1 MNNFFLK
8 SFVKKTAGI
17 CKDLTLDD
25 QAEMFPDSSTAGHL
39 IVVSPGGKKD
49 PDSGTQ
55 ISLISPEQLSFTIGG
70 EKWATAPFFP
80 GSLYFPLLEKALSG
94 DWTNTPSP
102 DSNKLQHYLNQSFR
116 SQ

>member
-1 MNNFFLK
+1 M
-8 SFVKKTAGI
+8 
-17 CKDLTLDD
+17 DD

-70 EKWATAPFFP
+70 EK
-80 GSLYFPLLEKALSG
+80 
-94 DWTNTPSP
+94 
-102 DSNKLQHYLNQSFR
+102 
-116 SQ
+116 